1 MITLQKVSKFKYQF
15 ISEDKKAIKSI
26 QDFLSIRSDG
36 YYFLSEE
43 KKEHWD
49 GMIRFYDSDNRFYAG
64 MLGEVQNHLLQ
75 EGLYYSRVVDNIS
88 NPKLVEGKDFR
99 ISEILN
105 PHQKETVSAFF
116 KVNYGIAKV
125 PTRGGKTFIAS
136 ELIRIVRECRGSKCL
151 FFVDGVDLFAQS
163 VIEIAKYLKIK
174 ESDIGTINDKGFNP
188 KDITIAM
195 IQTVTAG
202 YKNMQMR
209 KLYFKYFKTVGFLLV
224 DECHE
229 YSSKKRLAIQ
239 RKFEHVDFLFAMSAT
254 PYKGNNHIGNIRLK
268 GYYHDV
274 FYEVDEKRLKKE
286 GILAID
292 KIYLLIMEHRIGADK
307 HKQIKDIK
315 GVLKY
320 QAYQKEVIHN
330 NEARNK
336 ILIDVIKICR
346 DLGYKTL
353 VLFVSKTHGNE
364 ISNRTGHTFLS
375 GDDKKEVRNSVR
387 IEYLKGS
394 GKVLLAS
401 DIYKKG
407 ITLPEVEIFI
417 NADGGLEESGVIQKK
432 GRVLGT
438 TTTKKKALIIDFFDI
453 FDDYFS
459 EHSMNRL
466 GVYEDSVGRE
476 MMEFY
481 DVNESEFKFKIRTDI
496 MNWFEDKTVNQNE
509 PKKK

>member
-15 ISEDKKAIKSI
+15 ISKDKKEILAV
-26 QDFLSIRSDG
+26 QEMLSIRSEG
-36 YYFLSEE
+36 YYFLTDE

-49 GMIRFYDSDNRFYAG
+49 GWIRFYDSDNRFYAG
-64 MLGEVQNHLLQ
+64 MLKEIKTNLEKKKIKVSVIDNVSNKKLIEGE
-75 EGLYYSRVVDNIS
+75 
-88 NPKLVEGKDFR
+88 DFV

-105 PHQKETVSAFF
+105 PHQKETVRAFF

-136 ELIRIVRECRGSKCL
+136 ELIRIIRKCRGSKCL
-151 FFVDGVDLFAQS
+151 FFVDGIDLFEQS
-163 VIEIAKYLKIK
+163 VIEISKYLKIK

-202 YKNMQMR
+202 YKNMKVRRQ
-209 KLYFKYFKTVGFLLV
+209 YFKYFKTVGFLLV

-286 GILAID
+286 GILAVD
-292 KIYLLIMEHRIGADK
+292 KIYLLLMEHFLRPETHKRIK
-307 HKQIKDIK
+307 EIK

-320 QAYQKEVIHN
+320 QAYHKAIIQN
-330 NEARNK
+330 NELRNK
-336 ILIDVIKICR
+336 VLIDVIKVCK
-346 DLGYKTL
+346 DLGFKTL
-353 VLFVSKTHGNE
+353 VMFVSKEHGNE
-364 ISNRTGHTFLS
+364 ISNRTGHIFLS
-375 GDDKKEVRNSVR
+375 GDDNKKVRNSVR

-407 ITLPEVEIFI
+407 ITLPEVEII
-417 NADGGLEESGVIQKK
+417 VNAGGGLEESAVIQKK

-438 TTTKKKALIIDFFDI
+438 TSTKKKALIIDFFDI

-481 DVNESEFKFKIRTDI
+481 DVKDSEFLFKIRIDI
-496 MNWFEDKTVNQNE
+496 MNWFEEKIVKQNG
-509 PKKK
+509 KKKNL